1 MPNIMD
7 DMSIA
12 FPHLGIYLKYVP
24 KSFTV
29 FGFRIAMYGLII
41 GIGVLCGVSLA
52 AHIAKKTGQNP
63 DWYWDLAIYLL
74 IFSIMGARLYY
85 VIFAWDYY
93 KNDPMEILNIRNGG
107 LAIYGGV
114 IVGFITLAVYVKV
127 KHKSYRLMADTGIFG
142 VIMGQ
147 IIGRWGNFTNR
158 EAFGDYTDSLFAMRL
173 PVSMVRSIEI
183 TDKMQAHMSTA
194 TNYIQVHPTFLYESL
209 WNVFI
214 LTLMLLYIKH
224 KKFHG
229 EVALLYLGGYGFGR
243 GLIESLRT
251 DQLHLPGT
259 SIPVSQLLGFTL
271 FAFAIITDIAV
282 RIYMKKNSYVI
293 LPSDEV
299 INENVRLDM
308 EAEAENKEDAE
319 SKDEEENEAEEK
331 LEEKLKEKLEEK
343 PEDNTEDDTETK

>member
-12 FPHLGIYLKYVP
+12 FPHLGIYLKYIP

-93 KNDPMEILNIRNGG
+93 KNDPIEILNIRNGG

-114 IVGFITLAVYVKV
+114 IVGFITLAVYVKL

-271 FAFAIITDIAV
+271 FAFALITDIAV

-319 SKDEEENEAEEK
+319 GKDEEGNEA
-331 LEEKLKEKLEEK
+331 EEK

>member
-1 MPNIMD
+1 MLNIMD

-29 FGFRIAMYGLII
+29 FGFTIAMYGLII
-41 GIGVLCGVSLA
+41 GIGVICGVSLS
-52 AHIAKKTGQNP
+52 AHVAKITKQNP

-93 KNDPMEILNIRNGG
+93 KDDPIQILNIRNGG

-127 KHKSYRLMADTGIFG
+127 KHKSYRLMADTGVFG

-158 EAFGDYTDSLFAMRL
+158 EAFGDYTDSLFAMRI
-173 PVSMVRSIEI
+173 PVAMVRSGEI
-183 TDKMQAHMSTA
+183 TAKMQAHMSTA

-209 WNVFI
+209 WNVLI

-251 DQLHLPGT
+251 DQLHLLGT

-271 FAFAIITDIAV
+271 FAFALITDIAV

-299 INENVRLDM
+299 INEKVRLDM

-319 SKDEEENEAEEK
+319 GKDEEENETEEK
-331 LEEKLKEKLEEK
+331 L
-343 PEDNTEDDTETK
+343 EDNTEDDTETK

>member
-52 AHIAKKTGQNP
+52 AHVAKITKQNP

-93 KNDPMEILNIRNGG
+93 KNDPIEILNIRNGG

-183 TDKMQAHMSTA
+183 TDKMQAHMSAA

-271 FAFAIITDIAV
+271 FAFAIVTDIAV

-308 EAEAENKEDAE
+308 EAEAENKEDTE
-319 SKDEEENEAEEK
+319 GKDEEENEAEEK
-331 LEEKLKEKLEEK
+331 LEDNT
-343 PEDNTEDDTETK
+343 EDNTEDDTETK

>member
-271 FAFAIITDIAV
+271 FAFALITDIAV

-299 INENVRLDM
+299 INENIRLDM

>member
-52 AHIAKKTGQNP
+52 AHVAKITKQNP

-114 IVGFITLAVYVKV
+114 IVGFITLAVYVKL

-209 WNVFI
+209 WNVLI

-271 FAFAIITDIAV
+271 FAFALITDIAV

-299 INENVRLDM
+299 INEKVRLDM

-319 SKDEEENEAEEK
+319 GKDEEENEAE
-331 LEEKLKEKLEEK
+331 EKLEEK

>member
-1 MPNIMD
+1 MLNIMD

-29 FGFRIAMYGLII
+29 FGFTIAMYGLII
-41 GIGVLCGVSLA
+41 GIGVICGVSLS
-52 AHIAKKTGQNP
+52 AHVAKITKQSP

-93 KNDPMEILNIRNGG
+93 KDDPIQILNIRNGG

-127 KHKSYRLMADTGIFG
+127 KHKSYRLMADTGVFG

-158 EAFGDYTDSLFAMRL
+158 EAFGDYTDSLFAMRI
-173 PVSMVRSIEI
+173 PVAMVRSGEI
-183 TDKMQAHMSTA
+183 TAKMQAHMSDA
-194 TNYIQVHPTFLYESL
+194 TNFIQVHPTFLYESL
-209 WNVFI
+209 WNVMI
-214 LTLMLLYIKH
+214 LTLMLLYVKH

-229 EVALLYLGGYGFGR
+229 EVALMYLGGYGLGR
-243 GLIESLRT
+243 GFIESLRT
-251 DQLHLPGT
+251 DQLHLFGT
-259 SIPVSQLLGFTL
+259 QLPVSQLLGFTL
-271 FAFAIITDIAV
+271 FTFALVTDIAV
-282 RIYMKKNSYVI
+282 RIYMKNKSYVI
-293 LPSDEV
+293 LPADEV
-299 INENVRLDM
+299 INENVRKDM
-308 EAEAENKEDAE
+308 EAEAEK
-319 SKDEEENEAEEK
+319 KK
-331 LEEKLKEKLEEK
+331 MPKVRTRKKTKLKKSLKIILKTILKLSK
-343 PEDNTEDDTETK
+343 IKAYHFN

>member
-114 IVGFITLAVYVKV
+114 IVGFITLAVYVKL

>member
-194 TNYIQVHPTFLYESL
+194 TDYIQVHPTFLYESL

-271 FAFAIITDIAV
+271 FAFALITDIAV

-299 INENVRLDM
+299 INENIRLDM

>member
-7 DMSIA
+7 EMSIA
-12 FPHLGIYLKYVP
+12 FPHLGVYLKYVP

-29 FGFRIAMYGLII
+29 FGFTVAMYGLII

-52 AHIAKKTGQNP
+52 AHVAKMTKQNP

-93 KNDPMEILNIRNGG
+93 KDDPIQILNIRNGG

-127 KHKSYRLMADTGIFG
+127 KHKSYRLMADTGVFG

-158 EAFGDYTDSLFAMRL
+158 EAFGDYTDSLFAMRI
-173 PVSMVRSIEI
+173 PEAMVRSGEI
-183 TDKMQAHMSTA
+183 TAKMQAHMSDA
-194 TNYIQVHPTFLYESL
+194 TNFIQVHPTFLYESL
-209 WNVFI
+209 WNVMI
-214 LTLMLLYIKH
+214 LTLMLLYVKH

-243 GLIESLRT
+243 ALVESLRT

-259 SIPVSQLLGFTL
+259 NLPVSQLLGFTL
-271 FAFAIITDIAV
+271 FALALITDVAV
-282 RIYMKKNSYVI
+282 RIYMKTKSYEI
-293 LPSDEV
+293 LPLDEV
-299 INENVRLDM
+299 INEKVILDM

-319 SKDEEENEAEEK
+319 GKDEEENETEEK
-331 LEEKLKEKLEEK
+331 L
-343 PEDNTEDDTETK
+343 EDNTEDDTETK

>member
-12 FPHLGIYLKYVP
+12 FPHLGIYLKYIP

-93 KNDPMEILNIRNGG
+93 KNDPIEILNIRNGG

-114 IVGFITLAVYVKV
+114 IVGFITLAVYVKL

-271 FAFAIITDIAV
+271 FAFALITDIAV

-299 INENVRLDM
+299 INEDVRLDM

-319 SKDEEENEAEEK
+319 GKDEEENEAEEK

>member
-29 FGFRIAMYGLII
+29 FGFTIAMYGLII
-41 GIGVLCGVSLA
+41 GIGVICGVSLS
-52 AHIAKKTGQNP
+52 AHVAKITKQNP

-93 KNDPMEILNIRNGG
+93 KDDPIQILNIRNGG

-127 KHKSYRLMADTGIFG
+127 KHKSYRLMADTGVFG

-158 EAFGDYTDSLFAMRL
+158 EAFGDYTDSLFAMRI
-173 PVSMVRSIEI
+173 PVAMVRSGEI
-183 TDKMQAHMSTA
+183 TAKMQAHMSTA

-209 WNVFI
+209 WNVLI

-229 EVALLYLGGYGFGR
+229 EVTLLYLGGYGFGR

-251 DQLHLPGT
+251 DQLHLLGT

-271 FAFAIITDIAV
+271 FAFALITDIAV

-319 SKDEEENEAEEK
+319 GKDEEENETEEK
-331 LEEKLKEKLEEK
+331 L
-343 PEDNTEDDTETK
+343 EDNTEDDTETK

>member
-93 KNDPMEILNIRNGG
+93 KNDPIEILNIRNGG

-271 FAFAIITDIAV
+271 FAFALITDIAV

-319 SKDEEENEAEEK
+319 GKDEEGNEAEEK
-331 LEEKLKEKLEEK
+331 S
-343 PEDNTEDDTETK
+343 EDNTEDDTETK

>member
-1 MPNIMD
+1 MD
-7 DMSIA
+7 EMSIA
-12 FPHLGIYLKYVP
+12 FPHLGVYLKYVP

-29 FGFRIAMYGLII
+29 FGFTVAMYGLII

-52 AHIAKKTGQNP
+52 AHVAKITKQNP

-93 KNDPMEILNIRNGG
+93 KDDPIQILNIRNGG

-127 KHKSYRLMADTGIFG
+127 KHKSYRLMADTGVFG

-158 EAFGDYTDSLFAMRL
+158 EAFGDYTDSLFAMRI
-173 PVSMVRSIEI
+173 PEAMVRSGEI
-183 TDKMQAHMSTA
+183 TAKMQAHMSDA
-194 TNYIQVHPTFLYESL
+194 TNFIQVHPTFLYESL
-209 WNVFI
+209 WNVMI
-214 LTLMLLYIKH
+214 LTLMLLYVKH

-243 GLIESLRT
+243 ALVESLRT

-259 SIPVSQLLGFTL
+259 NLPVSQLLGFTL
-271 FAFAIITDIAV
+271 FALALITDVAV
-282 RIYMKKNSYVI
+282 RIYMKTKSYEI

-299 INENVRLDM
+299 INENVKKDM
-308 EAEAENKEDAE
+308 EAEEDEENSNEIESDKDSEDSSDEKDSSENK
-319 SKDEEENEAEEK
+319 
-331 LEEKLKEKLEEK
+331 
-343 PEDNTEDDTETK
+343 

>member
-12 FPHLGIYLKYVP
+12 FPHLGIYLKYIP

-93 KNDPMEILNIRNGG
+93 KNDPIEILNIRNGG

-271 FAFAIITDIAV
+271 FAFALITDIAV

-319 SKDEEENEAEEK
+319 GKDEEGNEA
-331 LEEKLKEKLEEK
+331 EEK

>member
-12 FPHLGIYLKYVP
+12 FPHLGIYLKYIP

-93 KNDPMEILNIRNGG
+93 KNDPIEILNIRNGG

-209 WNVFI
+209 WNVLI

-271 FAFAIITDIAV
+271 FAFALITDIAV

-308 EAEAENKEDAE
+308 EAEAENKEDTE
-319 SKDEEENEAEEK
+319 GKDEEENEAEEK
-331 LEEKLKEKLEEK
+331 LDEK

>member
-1 MPNIMD
+1 MD

-52 AHIAKKTGQNP
+52 AHVAKITKQNP

-93 KNDPMEILNIRNGG
+93 KNDPIEILNIRNGG

-114 IVGFITLAVYVKV
+114 IVGFITLAVYVKL

-183 TDKMQAHMSTA
+183 TDKMQAHMSAA

-209 WNVFI
+209 WNVLI

-271 FAFAIITDIAV
+271 FAFALITDIAV

-319 SKDEEENEAEEK
+319 GKDEEGNEAEEK
-331 LEEKLKEKLEEK
+331 PEEK

>member
-24 KSFTV
+24 KSFTI

-52 AHIAKKTGQNP
+52 AHVAKITKQNP

-93 KNDPMEILNIRNGG
+93 KNDPMEIFNIRNGG

-114 IVGFITLAVYVKV
+114 IVGFITLAVYVRV

-158 EAFGDYTDSLFAMRL
+158 EAFGDYTDSLLAMRL

-183 TDKMQAHMSTA
+183 TDKMQTHMSAA

-209 WNVFI
+209 WNVLI

-243 GLIESLRT
+243 GLVESLRT
-251 DQLHLPGT
+251 DQLRLPGT

-271 FAFAIITDIAV
+271 FAFALITDIAV

-299 INENVRLDM
+299 INEKVRLDM
-308 EAEAENKEDAE
+308 EAEAQNKEDAE
-319 SKDEEENEAEEK
+319 GEDEEENEAEEK
-331 LEEKLKEKLEEK
+331 PEEK

>member
-1 MPNIMD
+1 MD

-24 KSFTV
+24 KSFSI
-29 FGFRIAMYGLII
+29 FGFKIAMYGLII

-52 AHIAKKTGQNP
+52 AHVAKITKQNP

-74 IFSIMGARLYY
+74 VFSVIGARLYY

-93 KNDPMEILNIRNGG
+93 KNDPIQIFNIRNGG

-114 IVGFITLAVYVKV
+114 IVGFITLAVYVRI

-183 TDKMQAHMSTA
+183 TDKMQAHMSDV

-209 WNVFI
+209 WNVMI
-214 LTLMLLYIKH
+214 LTLMLLYVKH

-229 EVALLYLGGYGFGR
+229 EIALLYLGGYGFGR
-243 GLIESLRT
+243 GLVESLRT

-259 SIPVSQLLGFTL
+259 SIPVSQMLGFTL
-271 FAFAIITDIAV
+271 FAAALIVDIAV

-299 INENVRLDM
+299 INEKVRLDM
-308 EAEAENKEDAE
+308 EKEAENKEDAGG
-319 SKDEEENEAEEK
+319 KDEEENEAEEK
-331 LEEKLKEKLEEK
+331 PEEK

>member
-1 MPNIMD
+1 MLNIMD

-29 FGFRIAMYGLII
+29 FGFTIAMYGLII
-41 GIGVLCGVSLA
+41 GIGVICGVSLS
-52 AHIAKKTGQNP
+52 AHVAKITKQNP

-93 KNDPMEILNIRNGG
+93 KDDPIQIFNIRNGG

-127 KHKSYRLMADTGIFG
+127 KHKSYRLMADTGVFG

-158 EAFGDYTDSLFAMRL
+158 EAFGDYTDSLLAMRI
-173 PVSMVRSIEI
+173 PVAMVRSGEI
-183 TDKMQAHMSTA
+183 TAKMQAHMEGA
-194 TNYIQVHPTFLYESL
+194 TNFIQVHPTFLYESL
-209 WNVFI
+209 WNVMI
-214 LTLMLLYIKH
+214 LTLMLLYVKH

-229 EVALLYLGGYGFGR
+229 EVALLYLGGYGLGR

-251 DQLHLPGT
+251 DQLRLPGT
-259 SIPVSQLLGFTL
+259 SLPVSQLLGFTL
-271 FAFAIITDIAV
+271 FTFAIVTDIAV

-299 INENVRLDM
+299 MNEKVRLDM
-308 EAEAENKEDAE
+308 EAEAEDKEDAE
-319 SKDEEENEAEEK
+319 GKDEEENEAEEK
-331 LEEKLKEKLEEK
+331 LEEK
-343 PEDNTEDDTETK
+343 PEDDTETK

>member
-1 MPNIMD
+1 
-7 DMSIA
+7 
-12 FPHLGIYLKYVP
+12 
-24 KSFTV
+24 
-29 FGFRIAMYGLII
+29 
-41 GIGVLCGVSLA
+41 
-52 AHIAKKTGQNP
+52 
-63 DWYWDLAIYLL
+63 
-74 IFSIMGARLYY
+74 
-85 VIFAWDYY
+85 
-93 KNDPMEILNIRNGG
+93 
-107 LAIYGGV
+107 
-114 IVGFITLAVYVKV
+114 
-127 KHKSYRLMADTGIFG
+127 DTGIFG

-271 FAFAIITDIAV
+271 FAFALITDIAV

-319 SKDEEENEAEEK
+319 GKDEEGNEA
-331 LEEKLKEKLEEK
+331 EEK

>member
-1 MPNIMD
+1 MPEIMD

-12 FPHLGIYLKYVP
+12 FPHLGIYLNYVP

-41 GIGVLCGVSLA
+41 GIGVLCGVSLSA
-52 AHIAKKTGQNP
+52 YIARITNQNP

-93 KNDPMEILNIRNGG
+93 KNDPIQILNIRNGG
-107 LAIYGGV
+107 LAIYGGI
-114 IVGFITLAVYVKV
+114 IVGFITLSVYVRL
-127 KHKSYRLMADTGIFG
+127 KHKSYRLMADTGVFG
-142 VIMGQ
+142 VVVGQ

-158 EAFGDYTDSLFAMRL
+158 EAFGDYTDSLLAMRL
-173 PVSMVRSIEI
+173 PVSMVRSGEI
-183 TDKMQAHMSTA
+183 TSQMQAHMSDV

-209 WNVFI
+209 WNVLI
-214 LTLMLLYIKH
+214 LTLMLLYVKR

-251 DQLHLPGT
+251 DQLHFPGT
-259 SIPVSQLLGFTL
+259 TIPVSQVLGFTL
-271 FAFAIITDIAV
+271 FIFAVITDVTV
-282 RIYMKKNSYVI
+282 RIHMKKHSYNI
-293 LPSDEV
+293 LPMDEV
-299 INENVRLDM
+299 VNENVKMDM
-308 EAEAENKEDAE
+308 EKEMLA
-319 SKDEEENEAEEK
+319 
-331 LEEKLKEKLEEK
+331 KEK
-343 PEDNTEDDTETK
+343 

>member
-7 DMSIA
+7 EMSIA
-12 FPHLGIYLKYVP
+12 FPHLGVYLKYVP

-29 FGFRIAMYGLII
+29 FGFTVAMYGLII

-52 AHIAKKTGQNP
+52 AHVAKITKQNP

-93 KNDPMEILNIRNGG
+93 KDDPIQILNIRNGG

-127 KHKSYRLMADTGIFG
+127 KHKSYRLMADTGVFG

-158 EAFGDYTDSLFAMRL
+158 EAFGDYTDSLFAMRI
-173 PVSMVRSIEI
+173 PEAMVRSGEI
-183 TDKMQAHMSTA
+183 TAKMQAHMSDA
-194 TNYIQVHPTFLYESL
+194 TNFIQVHPTFLYESL
-209 WNVFI
+209 WNVMI
-214 LTLMLLYIKH
+214 LTLMLLYVKH

-243 GLIESLRT
+243 VLVESLRT

-259 SIPVSQLLGFTL
+259 NLPVSQLLGFTL
-271 FAFAIITDIAV
+271 FALALITDVAV
-282 RIYMKKNSYVI
+282 RIYMKTKSYEI
-293 LPSDEV
+293 LPLDEV
-299 INENVRLDM
+299 INENVKKDM
-308 EAEAENKEDAE
+308 EAEENEENSNEIESDKDSEDSSDEKDSSENK
-319 SKDEEENEAEEK
+319 
-331 LEEKLKEKLEEK
+331 
-343 PEDNTEDDTETK
+343 

>member
-93 KNDPMEILNIRNGG
+93 KNDPIEILNIRNGG

-183 TDKMQAHMSTA
+183 TDKMQAHMSAA

-251 DQLHLPGT
+251 DQLHLLGT

-271 FAFAIITDIAV
+271 FAFALITDIAV

-308 EAEAENKEDAE
+308 EAEAQNKEDAE
-319 SKDEEENEAEEK
+319 GNDEEENEAEEK
-331 LEEKLKEKLEEK
+331 PEEKLEEK

>member
-12 FPHLGIYLKYVP
+12 FPHLGIYLKYIP

-93 KNDPMEILNIRNGG
+93 KNDPIEILNIRNGG

-271 FAFAIITDIAV
+271 FAFALITDIAV

-319 SKDEEENEAEEK
+319 GKDEEENEA
-331 LEEKLKEKLEEK
+331 EEK

>member
-52 AHIAKKTGQNP
+52 AHVAKITKQNP

-93 KNDPMEILNIRNGG
+93 KNDPIEILNIRNGG

-114 IVGFITLAVYVKV
+114 IVGFITLAVYVKL

-183 TDKMQAHMSTA
+183 TDKMQAHMSAA

-251 DQLHLPGT
+251 DQLHLLGT

-271 FAFAIITDIAV
+271 FAFALITDIAV

-319 SKDEEENEAEEK
+319 GKDEEG
-331 LEEKLKEKLEEK
+331 KLKEKLEEK
-343 PEDNTEDDTETK
+343 PEDNTEDDTENK

>member
-52 AHIAKKTGQNP
+52 AHVAKITKQNP

-93 KNDPMEILNIRNGG
+93 KNDPIEILNIRNGG

-114 IVGFITLAVYVKV
+114 IVGFITLAVYVKL

-183 TDKMQAHMSTA
+183 TDKMQAHMSAA

-209 WNVFI
+209 WNVLI

-271 FAFAIITDIAV
+271 FAFALITDIAV

-319 SKDEEENEAEEK
+319 GKDEEGNEA
-331 LEEKLKEKLEEK
+331 EEKLKEKLEEK

>member
-12 FPHLGIYLKYVP
+12 FPHLGIYLKYIP

-93 KNDPMEILNIRNGG
+93 KNDPIEILNIRNGG

-114 IVGFITLAVYVKV
+114 IVGFITLAVYVKL

-271 FAFAIITDIAV
+271 FAFALITDIAV

-319 SKDEEENEAEEK
+319 GKNEEGNKAE
-331 LEEKLKEKLEEK
+331 EKLEEK

>member
-1 MPNIMD
+1 
-7 DMSIA
+7 
-12 FPHLGIYLKYVP
+12 
-24 KSFTV
+24 
-29 FGFRIAMYGLII
+29 
-41 GIGVLCGVSLA
+41 
-52 AHIAKKTGQNP
+52 
-63 DWYWDLAIYLL
+63 
-74 IFSIMGARLYY
+74 MGARLYY

-271 FAFAIITDIAV
+271 FAFALITDIAV

-299 INENVRLDM
+299 INENIRLDM

>member
-24 KSFTV
+24 KSFTI

-52 AHIAKKTGQNP
+52 AHVAKITKQNP

-93 KNDPMEILNIRNGG
+93 KNDPMEIFNIRNGG

-127 KHKSYRLMADTGIFG
+127 KHKSYRLMADTGVFG

-158 EAFGDYTDSLFAMRL
+158 EAFGDYTDSLFAMRI
-173 PVSMVRSIEI
+173 PEAMVRSIEI
-183 TDKMQAHMSTA
+183 TDKMQAHMSAA

-209 WNVFI
+209 WNVLI

-243 GLIESLRT
+243 GLVESLRT
-251 DQLHLPGT
+251 DQLRLPGT

-271 FAFAIITDIAV
+271 FAFALITDIAV

-299 INENVRLDM
+299 INEKVRLDM
-308 EAEAENKEDAE
+308 EAEAQNKEDSE
-319 SKDEEENEAEEK
+319 GNDEEDNEAEEK
-331 LEEKLKEKLEEK
+331 PEEK

>member
-52 AHIAKKTGQNP
+52 AHVAKITKQNP

-114 IVGFITLAVYVKV
+114 IVGFITLAVYVKL

-183 TDKMQAHMSTA
+183 TDKMQAHMSVA

-271 FAFAIITDIAV
+271 FAFALITDIAV

-308 EAEAENKEDAE
+308 EAEAENKEDTE
-319 SKDEEENEAEEK
+319 GKDEEENEAEEK
-331 LEEKLKEKLEEK
+331 LKEKLEEKLEEK
-343 PEDNTEDDTETK
+343 PEDNTEDDIETK

>member
-1 MPNIMD
+1 MD
-7 DMSIA
+7 EMSIA
-12 FPHLGIYLKYVP
+12 FPHLGVYLKYVP

-29 FGFRIAMYGLII
+29 FGFTVAMYGLII

-52 AHIAKKTGQNP
+52 AHVAKITKQNP

-93 KNDPMEILNIRNGG
+93 KDDPIQILNIRNGG

-114 IVGFITLAVYVKV
+114 IVGFITLAVYVKA
-127 KHKSYRLMADTGIFG
+127 KHKSYRLMADTGVFG

-158 EAFGDYTDSLFAMRL
+158 EAFGDYTDSLFAMRI
-173 PVSMVRSIEI
+173 PEAMVRSGEI
-183 TDKMQAHMSTA
+183 TAKMQAHMSDA
-194 TNYIQVHPTFLYESL
+194 TNFIQVHPTFLYESL
-209 WNVFI
+209 WNVMI
-214 LTLMLLYIKH
+214 LTLMLLYVKH

-243 GLIESLRT
+243 ALIESLRT

-259 SIPVSQLLGFTL
+259 YLPVSQLLGFTL
-271 FAFAIITDIAV
+271 FALALITDVAV
-282 RIYMKKNSYVI
+282 RIYMKTKSYEI
-293 LPSDEV
+293 LPADEV
-299 INENVRLDM
+299 INENVKKDM
-308 EAEAENKEDAE
+308 EAEENEENSNEIESDKDSEDSSDEKDSSENK
-319 SKDEEENEAEEK
+319 
-331 LEEKLKEKLEEK
+331 
-343 PEDNTEDDTETK
+343 

>member
-93 KNDPMEILNIRNGG
+93 KNDPIEILNIRNGG

-114 IVGFITLAVYVKV
+114 IVGFITLAVYVKL

-271 FAFAIITDIAV
+271 FAFALITDIAV

-299 INENVRLDM
+299 INENIRLDM

>member
-1 MPNIMD
+1 MD

-93 KNDPMEILNIRNGG
+93 KNDPIEILNIRNGG

-114 IVGFITLAVYVKV
+114 IVGFITLAVYVKL

-271 FAFAIITDIAV
+271 FAFALITDIAV

-299 INENVRLDM
+299 INENIRLDM

>member
-93 KNDPMEILNIRNGG
+93 KNDPIEIFNIRNGG

-271 FAFAIITDIAV
+271 FAFALITDIAV

-299 INENVRLDM
+299 INENIRLDM

>member
-52 AHIAKKTGQNP
+52 AHVAKITKQNP

-93 KNDPMEILNIRNGG
+93 KNDPIEILNIRNGG

-114 IVGFITLAVYVKV
+114 IVGFITLAVYVKL

-183 TDKMQAHMSTA
+183 TDKMQAHMSAA

-209 WNVFI
+209 WNVLI

-271 FAFAIITDIAV
+271 FAFALITDIAV

-319 SKDEEENEAEEK
+319 GKDEEENEAEEK
-331 LEEKLKEKLEEK
+331 IEEK

>member
-271 FAFAIITDIAV
+271 FAFALITDIAV

-299 INENVRLDM
+299 INENIRLDM

-319 SKDEEENEAEEK
+319 GKDEEENEAEEK
-331 LEEKLKEKLEEK
+331 LEEKS
-343 PEDNTEDDTETK
+343 EDNTEDDTETK